1 MTVKNYYREL
11 RKQGFGYD
19 EAHEKLKQECIEK
32 KQFSGFVTYLL
43 NEYYSHTEYADSFL
57 NVLIRENEYGIFK
70 TYWKARLS
78 EQIRYLWELVS
89 YWKNEKDKKFT
100 TKDFLS
106 YDRKILDA
114 NQDKYP
120 AYQDEYLSFI
130 WYWYDTLDFIDRYII
145 EMQKINALEEIER
158 AKALK
163 ESVYSLKKPKPKPT
177 TDKRKK
183 ELLFGFKDATQ
194 RIQKE

>member
-32 KQFSGFVTYLL
+32 KQFSGFATYLL

-57 NVLIRENEYGIFK
+57 NVLIHENEYGIFK

-106 YDRKILDA
+106 YDRKILDE

-163 ESVYSLKKPKPKPT
+163 ESVYNLKKPKPKPT
-177 TDKRKK
+177 TDKRKID
-183 ELLFGFKDATQ
+183 ETLF
-194 RIQKE
+194 